1 MHIINGAAFLYIR
14 LYKMT
19 RTSISFGDIR
29 SRLFSAAHQ
38 TAYRYTSEDI
48 CTATTVRFLARF
60 SALLTRLH
68 ARALLHNAIFFLTQ
82 LR

>member
-1 MHIINGAAFLYIR
+1 MHIINGTAFLYIR

-19 RTSISFGDIR
+19 RTSISFGDIH
-29 SRLFSAAHQ
+29 SRLFSTAHQ

-48 CTATTVRFLARF
+48 YTTTTVRFMARF

-68 ARALLHNAIFFLTQ
+68 ARALLYNVVFFLTQ
-82 LR
+82 LC